1 MERLSGL
8 DATFLYVETP
18 TMHMQVSLLA
28 ILDPKDAPGGYD
40 YARLHAL
47 LERLAFET
55 PKLRRRLL
63 PVPLGV
69 HHPMWIEDPH
79 FDPIHHLKRIACP
92 QPGGQRELSDL
103 CGRVNSTPLD
113 RSRPL
118 WEIWVIEG
126 LAHGQFALLA
136 KIHHA
141 LADGMAGAGLLA
153 SLFSMTPDTPK
164 SVPSVRPPAP
174 VEKVPTELELLRD
187 AVVDRFNAS
196 RQLARIYQR
205 TTKAFETIQ
214 ARRLDGEH
222 RSGAT
227 PVLDVPRTL
236 FNAPITAQRSAAFAR
251 VSLEDVRE
259 IRKAFSVTVND
270 VVLALCASALRRYLE
285 VQGNLPLAPMVA
297 ACPVAVR
304 GEDIHTR
311 GSNHVSAMF
320 TSLATNLED
329 PVERLLAIRNTSRG
343 AKEEHS
349 TFGSETMAE
358 WAELASP
365 ALFTAGTRMYT
376 KYRVANMHRPFHN
389 VMISNVPGPPIPIYL
404 DGSKLTAAYPMGP
417 VIEGAGLNITVMS
430 YVNQVDFGFLAAT
443 CLVPDLWRIADAV
456 APGVTELLNRARA
469 LPEVGLTV

>member
-18 TMHMQVSLLA
+18 TMHMQVSLLL

-40 YARLHAL
+40 HARLYTL
-47 LERLAFET
+47 LERLAYDT

-69 HHPMWIEDPH
+69 HHPMWVEDPH
-79 FDPIHHLKRIACP
+79 FDPVHHLKRVACP
-92 QPGGQRELSDL
+92 APGSPHELAEL

-126 LAHGQFALLA
+126 LEHGQFALLA
-136 KIHHA
+136 KVHHA
-141 LADGMAGAGLLA
+141 VADGMAGAGLLA
-153 SLFSMTPDTPK
+153 SLFSMTRDAPTGVA
-164 SVPSVRPPAP
+164 STRLPSPL
-174 VEKVPTELELLRD
+174 EKVPTELEILRD
-187 AVVDRFNAS
+187 AVVDRFKAS
-196 RQLARIYQR
+196 RQLGRIYRR
-205 TTKAFETIQ
+205 TTQAFVTIQ
-214 ARRLDGEH
+214 SRRRGGEH
-222 RSGAT
+222 PSGAT
-227 PVLDVPRTL
+227 PVLDVPRTM

-251 VSLEDVRE
+251 VSLDDVRE

-285 VQGNLPLAPMVA
+285 VKGNLPLAPMVA

-304 GEDIHTR
+304 GEDIHTG

-329 PVERLLAIRNTSRG
+329 PVERLLAIRGTSRC

-349 TFGSETMAE
+349 TFGGETMGE

-365 ALFTAGTRMYT
+365 NLFAAGTRMYT
-376 KYRVANMHRPFHN
+376 KYRLANLHRPFHN

-404 DGSKLTAAYPMGP
+404 DGSTLTAAYPMGP
-417 VIEGAGLNITVMS
+417 VMEGAGLNITVMS

-443 CLVPDLWRIADAV
+443 SLVPDVWRIAEAV
-456 APGVTELLNRARA
+456 APGLAELLSRARSLDA
-469 LPEVGLTV
+469 T